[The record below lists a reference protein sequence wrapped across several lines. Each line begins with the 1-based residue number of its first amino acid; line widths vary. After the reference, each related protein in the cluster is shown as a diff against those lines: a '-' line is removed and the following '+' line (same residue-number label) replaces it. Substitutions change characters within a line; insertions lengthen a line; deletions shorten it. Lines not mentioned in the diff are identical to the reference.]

1 MSILPFLIIFIPI
14 IGGLLTMAL
23 KLEDKTRDYFVLAVT
38 VITEFLVLF
47 LYTILKDSTV
57 VVLEYSRMLPPFGI
71 SFRIDWLSVVL
82 VTIASTIWLLV
93 TIYSFDYIK
102 PSKNINR
109 YHGFTLITLGAT
121 LGTLLAGDLVSLFL
135 FFELMSFASYVL
147 VIHEGDPQAMRAG
160 FLYLIMT
167 IGGGLAFLFGVMAVY
182 QMTGTVSFTAGG
194 FLASDSA
201 LSLGAFFGFL
211 IGFGMKAGMFP
222 LHVWLPEAHPVAPS
236 PSSALLSGVM
246 LKIGAF
252 GLLRIIFNVYQFQFL
267 KEVGWI
273 NYLLIAAI
281 LTILLGSVFAI
292 MQTNLKRRLAYSS
305 VAQMGYILLGMALLS
320 EQALVGDVF
329 HIFTHAIMKSCLFLV
344 SGSMILLTGKTEI
357 EDFKGI
363 GKRMPISMACFTMA
377 SLSMI
382 GIPPFNGFLSKWLL
396 GLGALEVNQ
405 PLSAIVLLVSSLLN
419 AVYYLPIVIN
429 AFFKQEEHDFSNI
442 TDPSPKMLIPVVVLA
457 IATVFFDIIPVNVL
471 LNLSEVTAATL
482 FGGGL
487 GL

>member
-1 MSILPFLIIFIPI
+1 MYW
-14 IGGLLTMAL
+14 L
-23 KLEDKTRDYFVLAVT
+23 KVGEVWRDRLVLAVT
-38 VITEFLVLF
+38 AVAGLLGLF
-47 LYTILKDSTV
+47 LYSFLRDTGV
-57 VVLEYSRMLPPFGI
+57 VVLSYPKLLPPFGM
-71 SFRIDWLSVVL
+71 SFRIDWLSVIL
-82 VTIASTIWLLV
+82 VTIASVIWLLV
-93 TIYSFDYIK
+93 TIYSFDYMK
-102 PSKNINR
+102 PSQHINR
-109 YHGFTLITLGAT
+109 YHAFTMITFGAT
-121 LGTLLAGDLVSLFL
+121 LGTLLAGDLVTLFL

-147 VIHEGDPQAMRAG
+147 VIHEGDPQAMKAG
-160 FLYLIMT
+160 YLYLIMT
-167 IGGGLAFLFGVMAVY
+167 IGGGLAFLFGVLTVY
-182 QMTGTVSFTAGG
+182 QMTGTVAFTEAG
-194 FLASDSA
+194 FLAVNSG
-201 LSLGAFFGFL
+201 LSLGAFLGFL

-252 GLLRIIFNVYQFQFL
+252 GLLRIIFNVFEFRFL
-267 KEVGWI
+267 EAAGWI
-273 NYLLIAAI
+273 NYLLAAAV

-292 MQTNLKRRLAYSS
+292 LQTNLKRRLAYSS

-357 EDFKGI
+357 DDFKGI
-363 GKRMPISMACFTMA
+363 GKRMPISMVCFTMA

-382 GIPPFNGFLSKWLL
+382 GIPPFNGFLSKWYL

-429 AFFKQEEHDFSNI
+429 AFFREEEHDFSLI
-442 TDPSPKMLIPVVVLA
+442 KDPAPRMLIPIVVLA
-457 IATVFFDIIPVNVL
+457 VATVFFDIIPVNVL
-471 LNLSEVTAATL
+471 LNLSEVTAAAL

>member
-1 MSILPFLIIFIPI
+1 MLPFLIIFIPI
-14 IGGLLTMAL
+14 IGGLFIAAVDMNDTF
-23 KLEDKTRDYFVLAVT
+23 RDWVVLAVT
-38 VITEFLVLF
+38 SVTTVLGLF
-47 LYTILKDSTV
+47 LYTFLLNDKV
-57 VVLEYSRMLPPFGI
+57 LVVLDYPKLLPPFGV
-71 SFRIDWLSVVL
+71 SFRIDWLSVIL
-82 VTIASTIWLLV
+82 VTIASVVWLLV
-93 TIYSFDYIK
+93 TIYAFGYMESTDKIK
-102 PSKNINR
+102 R
-109 YHGFTLITLGAT
+109 YHVFTLITLGAT
-121 LGTLLAGDLVSLFL
+121 LGTLLAGDLVTLFL

-147 VIHEGDPQAMRAG
+147 VIHNGDSEALKAG

-167 IGGGLAFLFGVMAVY
+167 IGGGLAFLFGIMGVY
-182 QMTGTVSFTAGG
+182 QLTGTVSFATGG
-194 FLASDSA
+194 FLTSSSG
-201 LSLGAFFGFL
+201 LSLGAFIGFL

-222 LHVWLPEAHPVAPS
+222 LHIWLPEAHPVAPS

-252 GLLRIIFNVYQFQFL
+252 GLLRVIFNIYDFQFL

-273 NYLLIAAI
+273 NYLLVAAV
-281 LTILLGSVFAI
+281 LTIILGSVFAI

-320 EQALVGDVF
+320 ERALIGDVF

-344 SGSMILLTGKTEI
+344 SGYMILATGKTEVD
-357 EDFKGI
+357 DFKGI
-363 GKRMPISMACFTMA
+363 GKRMPISMVCFTMA

-382 GIPPFNGFLSKWLL
+382 GIPPFNGFLSKWFL

-405 PLSAIVLLVSSLLN
+405 PLLAIVLLVSSLLN

-429 AFFKQEEHDFSNI
+429 AFFRKEENDFSMVSE
-442 TDPSPKMLIPVVVLA
+442 TSYKMLIPVVILA

-471 LNLSEVTAATL
+471 LNLSEVAASTL

>member
-1 MSILPFLIIFIPI
+1 MLPFLIIFIPI
-14 IGGLLTMAL
+14 IGGLLTVAL
-23 KLEDKTRDYFVLAVT
+23 KLEDRIRDRFVLAVT
-38 VITEFLVLF
+38 VLTEILVLF
-47 LYTILKDSTV
+47 LYTFLRDTGV
-57 VVLEYSRMLPPFGI
+57 VVLQYPKLLPPFGI

-82 VTIASTIWLLV
+82 VTIASSIWLLV

-109 YHGFTLITLGAT
+109 YHAFTLITLGAT
-121 LGTLLAGDLVSLFL
+121 LGTLLAGDLVTLFL
-135 FFELMSFASYVL
+135 FFELMSFSSYVL

-167 IGGGLAFLFGVMAVY
+167 IGGGLAFLFGVLAVY
-182 QMTGTVSFTAGG
+182 QMTGTVAFTAGG
-194 FLASDSA
+194 FLTSSSA
-201 LSLGAFFGFL
+201 LSLGAFIGFL

-252 GLLRIIFNVYQFQFL
+252 GLLRVIFNVYEFQFL

-273 NYLLIAAI
+273 NYLLVAAI
-281 LTILLGSVFAI
+281 LTILLGSIFAI
-292 MQTNLKRRLAYSS
+292 MQKNLKRRLAYSS

-320 EQALVGDVF
+320 EQALIGDVF

-344 SGSMILLTGKTEI
+344 SGTMILLTGKTEI
-357 EDFKGI
+357 DDFKGI
-363 GKRMPISMACFTMA
+363 GRRMPISMACFTMA

-382 GIPPFNGFLSKWLL
+382 GIPPFNGFLSKWFL

-429 AFFKQEEHDFSNI
+429 AFFKQEEHDFSQI
-442 TDPSPKMLIPVVVLA
+442 SDPSPKMLIPVVVLA

-471 LNLSEVTAATL
+471 LNLSEVTAAAL
-482 FGGGL
+482 FGGGP